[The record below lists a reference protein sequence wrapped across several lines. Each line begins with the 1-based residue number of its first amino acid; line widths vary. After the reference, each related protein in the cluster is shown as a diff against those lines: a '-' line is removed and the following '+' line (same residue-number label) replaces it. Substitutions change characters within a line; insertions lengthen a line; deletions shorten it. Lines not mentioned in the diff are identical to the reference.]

1 MNEGQARKEIAT
13 IAKSLFDR
21 GLTHGSTGNISL
33 KLSDGW
39 LVTPTGSSMGT
50 LEPEQISKLDWEGN
64 LLSGNAPSKEA
75 PLHLAVY
82 EERPSS
88 NAIVHLHSSCS
99 VALSLIEDLDED
111 DLIPPLTA
119 YYAMRVGKLPLVP
132 YFAPG
137 DKALAEA
144 VRRFSGK
151 HHAMLLAHHGPVV
164 AGSSLSAAV
173 DATEELEATAKL
185 FLSVYH
191 HRYKSLTSDQVNELR
206 DKYPI
211 KA

>member
-1 MNEGQARKEIAT
+1 MNERQARHEIAA

-21 GLTHGSTGNISL
+21 GLTHGSTGNISV

-39 LVTPTGSSMGT
+39 LVTPTGSSMGR
-50 LEPEQISKLDWEGN
+50 LEPEQISKLDREGN
-64 LLSGNAPSKEA
+64 LISGDPPSKEA
-75 PLHLAVY
+75 PLHLAIY
-82 EERPSS
+82 QQRASS
-88 NAIVHLHSSCS
+88 NAIVHLHSTCS
-99 VALSLIEDLDED
+99 VALSLLKGLDEE

-144 VRRFSGK
+144 VKRFSGK
-151 HHAMLLAHHGPVV
+151 HHAMLLAHHGPIV

-191 HRYKSLTSDQVNELR
+191 HQYRTLSADQLADLR
-206 DKYPI
+206 DKFPI
-211 KA
+211 RA